1 MARNCEK
8 HFVGLN
14 RVFLEEQ
21 WKRDEER
28 KRPPLHHLKTAAEV
42 RKWMPTIQK
51 DIEYYLRQLGGARKH
66 DYTETKLKEFEE
78 KVAALEREH
87 KRFVSKV
94 FELDPSQRAKGVPWA
109 PKGYSSKRKLRETSS
124 VSSSSPSPSPSQH
137 QNETA
142 PSTKKKRKPIVLNV
156 LKNEE
161 GKSDQYQ

>member
-28 KRPPLHHLKTAAEV
+28 KRPPLYQLKTADEV
-42 RKWMPTIQK
+42 RKWMPSIQK

-78 KVAALEREH
+78 KVEQLEREH
-87 KRFVSKV
+87 KRFVNKV
-94 FELDPSQRAKGVPWA
+94 FELDPSQRAKGVPWQ
-109 PKGYSSKRKLRETSS
+109 PKGYSSKRKLKDASS
-124 VSSSSPSPSPSQH
+124 ACSSSQLQC
-137 QNETA
+137 QNMVA
-142 PSTKKKRKPIVLNV
+142 SPSTKKKRKPIVLNV

-161 GKSDQYQ
+161 EKSVNHQ